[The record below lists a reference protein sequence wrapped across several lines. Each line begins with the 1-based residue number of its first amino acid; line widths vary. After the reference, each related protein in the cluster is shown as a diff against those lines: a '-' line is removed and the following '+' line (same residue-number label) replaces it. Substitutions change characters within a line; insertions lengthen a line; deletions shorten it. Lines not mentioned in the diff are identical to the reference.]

1 MTESKLVYM
10 AISFSQAKARE
21 EQTTTA

>member
-1 MTESKLVYM
+1 MTESKVVYM

-21 EQTTTA
+21 EQSTTA